1 MTRLPGRARTGDE
14 CESSGANV
22 GTVRAV
28 WSRAVKQ
35 RSRDAADGHH
45 RFESARRSLNR
56 IYFVMGLTVIAWVP
70 RFPQIRDQL
79 DVSSSKFGLLLA
91 LGTLGAIS
99 STLFMGHAVHRFGSK
114 RILQAG
120 IVTTHA
126 AVAAITFSPN
136 PVVFGAM
143 CIVLSACISAYVVG
157 MNSQS
162 VLLQENLGRQVIA
175 RFHGSWSLG
184 ALVTGITA
192 GLVAP
197 VTSPQLHVAGLAL
210 LLAPIAL
217 VLSRDLVTDDAQ
229 HARDD
234 EEDELD
240 IPNIFRA
247 PKLTWLLAL
256 GAASG
261 SLAEF
266 VNGDWSTIYAHD
278 VLGAPI
284 GRDSFVFTS
293 MTVAVLLGRLVTDR
307 LAHQYGMDR
316 VVRVGGLLIFLGMTL
331 GPTASYL
338 LVPQGP
344 TIALIAACLGFAIAG
359 LGTAPMVPAFNG
371 AAARV
376 QGSPVS
382 VTLARMGVAHQIFIW
397 IMKALIA
404 FTAGMFALNIALLI
418 PAFVGLATIFLA
430 RHVIAPVAPE
440 VLTSATSPAPLT

>member
-1 MTRLPGRARTGDE
+1 
-14 CESSGANV
+14 
-22 GTVRAV
+22 V
-28 WSRAVKQ
+28 WSRQAKQ
-35 RSRDAADGHH
+35 PSLNIEQQ
-45 RFESARRSLNR
+45 RFEGARRSLNR

-79 DVSSSKFGLLLA
+79 DVSSSTFGLLLA

-114 RILQAG
+114 RILQVG
-120 IVTTHA
+120 IVTTHT

-175 RFHGSWSLG
+175 RLHGSWSLG

-217 VLSRDLVTDDAQ
+217 VLSRDLATDDAQ

-234 EEDELD
+234 DEELD

-247 PKLTWLLAL
+247 PRLTWLLAL
-256 GAASG
+256 GAGSG

-266 VNGDWSTIYAHD
+266 VTGDWSTIYAHD
-278 VLGAPI
+278 VLGAQI

-293 MTVAVLLGRLVTDR
+293 MTVAILLGRLVTDR

-316 VVRVGGLLIFLGMTL
+316 VVRVGGLLIFLGMAL

-338 LVPQGP
+338 LVPKGP
-344 TIALIAACLGFAIAG
+344 TVALVAACIGFAIAG

-376 QGSPVS
+376 EGSPVS

-397 IMKALIA
+397 LMKALIA

-418 PAFVGLATIFLA
+418 PAIIGLATIFLA
-430 RHVIAPVAPE
+430 RHIVAPVEKPLVA
-440 VLTSATSPAPLT
+440 SATSPAPLT